1 MEMILMKYTILK
13 NPYILKSADSEIQK
27 KSVVLKEDEIFEII
41 DFENI
46 SELIKKDSEII
57 DLEDKLVLPGFI
69 NTHSHS
75 VMSLFKGMADDV
87 DFETWLFKNMLPR
100 EDLLNK
106 EMAYWASLLSQIE
119 MIKNGITSFADMY
132 MFTDEIA
139 EAAINSGMRS
149 FISRGLAF
157 DNPNGWKKRIEENI
171 NTFEK
176 YNGYEKRIS
185 IGFGPHSPY
194 TVSEEY
200 LRETA
205 KIAEKYGTHIQIHL
219 LESKNEDYDLSYI
232 EKTGIFDVPVVAAHC
247 VQVSDEDIKI
257 LSKHEVS
264 ISHNPSS
271 NLKLGN
277 GMMPIKKMLEDNINI
292 SIGTDGSASNNSL
305 NILKEIQLSALY
317 YKSIYETDSIK
328 NEEFLRMIWENG
340 GFAYNQEIGRL
351 DEDFKADLIVVDIN
365 SPEFKPFDLKRIKS
379 HILYSM
385 NVSNIESTMVAGK
398 WLYKDRTFIKIKEE
412 EVYENFKKQYELLE
426 KSFNN

>member
-1 MEMILMKYTILK
+1 
-13 NPYILKSADSEIQK
+13 
-27 KSVVLKEDEIFEII
+27 
-41 DFENI
+41 
-46 SELIKKDSEII
+46 
-57 DLEDKLVLPGFI
+57 
-69 NTHSHS
+69 
-75 VMSLFKGMADDV
+75 
-87 DFETWLFKNMLPR
+87 MLPR

-106 EMAYWASLLSQIE
+106 EMAYWGSLLSQME

-139 EAAINSGMRS
+139 EATIDSGMRS
-149 FISRGLAF
+149 FISRGLAS
-157 DNPNGWKKRIEENI
+157 DNPNGWKRRIDENI
-171 NTFEK
+171 ATFKK
-176 YNGYEKRIS
+176 YNGYENRIS
-185 IGFGPHSPY
+185 VGFGPHAPY

-205 KIAEKYGTHIQIHL
+205 KLAEKYGTHIQIHL

-247 VQVSDEDIKI
+247 VHVSEEDIKI
-257 LSKHEVS
+257 LSKHEVT

-292 SIGTDGSASNNSL
+292 AIGTDGSASNNSL

-317 YKSIYETDSIK
+317 YKSMYKTDSIK
-328 NEEFLRMIWENG
+328 NEEFLRMMWENG

-365 SPEFKPFDLKRIKS
+365 SPEFKPFDLERIKS

-385 NVSNIESTMVAGK
+385 NVSNIESTMIAGK
-398 WLYKDRTFIKIKEE
+398 WIYKDRSFVKIKEE

>member
-1 MEMILMKYTILK
+1 MKYTILK

-27 KSVVLKEDEIFEII
+27 KSLVLKEDEIFEIVE
-41 DFENI
+41 FENI
-46 SELIKKDSEII
+46 SESIKKDSEII
-57 DLEDKLVLPGFI
+57 DLENKLILPGFI

-87 DFETWLFKNMLPR
+87 DFENWLFKNMLPR
-100 EDLLNK
+100 EELLNK
-106 EMAYWASLLSQIE
+106 KMAYWGSLLSQME
-119 MIKNGITSFADMY
+119 MIKNGVTSFADMY

-139 EAAINSGMRS
+139 EATIDSGMRS
-149 FISRGLAF
+149 FISRGLAS
-157 DNPNGWKKRIEENI
+157 DNLNGWKRRIDENI

-185 IGFGPHSPY
+185 VGFGPHAPY
-194 TVSEEY
+194 TVSEKY

-205 KIAEKYGTHIQIHL
+205 KLAEKYGTHIQIHL

-232 EKTGIFDVPVVAAHC
+232 EKTGIFDVPVIAAHC
-247 VQVSDEDIKI
+247 VHVSDEDIKI
-257 LSKHEVS
+257 LSKHEVT

-292 SIGTDGSASNNSL
+292 AIGTDGSASNNSL

-317 YKSIYETDSIK
+317 YKSMYETDSIK

-351 DEDFKADLIVVDIN
+351 EEDFKADLIVVDIN
-365 SPEFKPFDLKRIKS
+365 SPEFKPFDFNRIKS

-398 WLYKDRTFIKIKEE
+398 WIYKDHTFVKVKEE

-426 KSFNN
+426 KSFYN